1 MAQCSHSGF
10 MSTCGGV
17 LFLSSTIESGLLP
30 FVRPMLM
37 LCAMLAMFAK
47 DKHWPAESTRKKGK
61 REKGTGQGQRK
72 KAQSA
77 TRVDEQEIYI

>member
-1 MAQCSHSGF
+1 
-10 MSTCGGV
+10 
-17 LFLSSTIESGLLP
+17 
-30 FVRPMLM
+30 
-37 LCAMLAMFAK
+37 MLAMFAK